1 MIFQWLYLCRCMFD
15 LFIVQGVYWF
25 MCRHRLQ
32 LVLFIRRIYTFC
44 LTGFSL
50 SIDMR
55 GKLFLEFV
63 REIGLS
69 TVVFLTCVHSSPFQN
84 TRKKIMFLKIIS
96 NSMHFTIVSS
106 VRRSTLVIKQKNLRI
121 TEYENNFFND
131 MFEL

>member
-1 MIFQWLYLCRCMFD
+1 M
-15 LFIVQGVYWF
+15 
-25 MCRHRLQ
+25 
-32 LVLFIRRIYTFC
+32 
-44 LTGFSL
+44 
-50 SIDMR
+50 
-55 GKLFLEFV
+55 EFV